1 MKADPQTLTPEP
13 IQEEAVLIA
22 EPEAVVALDDT
33 PTPEELTA
41 ERDAARADAAE
52 LRDQLLRARAET
64 ENVRRRHVNELEKAH
79 KFALEGFARELLQVR
94 DSLELGHQAALDAAV
109 NVEKLREGTELT
121 LKLLGDVMEKFG
133 VTAVDPLEQPF
144 DPAFHQAISM
154 QPRADVAPNTVVAVV
169 QKGYVLNGRLMRPA
183 MVLVSSAPS

>member
-1 MKADPQTLTPEP
+1 
-13 IQEEAVLIA
+13 
-22 EPEAVVALDDT
+22 
-33 PTPEELTA
+33 
-41 ERDAARADAAE
+41 
-52 LRDQLLRARAET
+52 
-64 ENVRRRHVNELEKAH
+64 
-79 KFALEGFARELLQVR
+79 
-94 DSLELGHQAALDAAV
+94 
-109 NVEKLREGTELT
+109 

-169 QKGYVLNGRLMRPA
+169 QKGYVLNGRLVRPA